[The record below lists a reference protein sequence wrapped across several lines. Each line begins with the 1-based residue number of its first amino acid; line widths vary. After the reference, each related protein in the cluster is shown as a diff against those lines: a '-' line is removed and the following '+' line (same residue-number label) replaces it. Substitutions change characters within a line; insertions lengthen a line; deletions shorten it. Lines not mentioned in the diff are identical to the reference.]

1 MTMKK
6 VSEKSLF
13 SIVGSIK
20 QHSLFIFLTTIVAVI
35 NLFFSFSSLW
45 NKLNGYVIF
54 WLVFSIIIISALL
67 YKLVDVWNKYQIYNK
82 FANNVHSFM
91 KDTVL
96 TDVEFLSKLEKEDDR
111 FVSAP
116 IQDFLPE
123 LTEENLL
130 KEFEIFSKKYSSWS
144 KEYFKAIFDE
154 ELERLIKEFLGSE
167 AEITLQLLTKEYKY
181 NQENYYYDSFV
192 EKKRKSIKNSSPR
205 MLNDTMEALIHFK
218 ENKTTYMIRNDYT
231 VLIPLTTINMHNETP
246 TIFGFVSFTFQYK
259 IKDFPIK
266 FNLLIDCLI
275 AKCED
280 ICYYIKT
287 LGNSYTL
294 FYVKLYSLVK
304 NAKGPKEEY
313 IEKVS
318 NMLTEMDFLEC
329 IFKDFST
336 GVNEDV

>member
-1 MTMKK
+1 MKK

-111 FVSAP
+111 FVS
-116 IQDFLPE
+116 
-123 LTEENLL
+123 
-130 KEFEIFSKKYSSWS
+130 
-144 KEYFKAIFDE
+144 
-154 ELERLIKEFLGSE
+154 
-167 AEITLQLLTKEYKY
+167 
-181 NQENYYYDSFV
+181 
-192 EKKRKSIKNSSPR
+192 
-205 MLNDTMEALIHFK
+205 
-218 ENKTTYMIRNDYT
+218 
-231 VLIPLTTINMHNETP
+231 
-246 TIFGFVSFTFQYK
+246 FTFQYK